1 MRMRAKKSGPVKK
14 ATPRSKKPTRFG
26 IGAQAIALGVIGV
39 GVAAAMLLG
48 TGPASQPSSAAATYA
63 PQEKTA
69 AAHARAVKPV
79 AATVAPAAA
88 APEATAAAGAAP
100 AKTAA
105 AEPATK
111 ASEPNSS
118 PVTITGCLELAH
130 ETFRLRDTS
139 GVDAPKS
146 RSWKSGFLKK
156 ASAPIEVVDT
166 ANRLQLPNH
175 VGQRVSVTGTLVDRE
190 LQVRSLKRIAA
201 SCDVQVAKL

>member
-14 ATPRSKKPTRFG
+14 ATPRSKKSSRFG

-39 GVAAAMLLG
+39 GVAAAMLFA
-48 TGPASQPSSAAATYA
+48 TGPASPPSSAAATYV
-63 PQEKTA
+63 PQEKA
-69 AAHARAVKPV
+69 AAHARVTKPV
-79 AATVAPAAA
+79 AA
-88 APEATAAAGAAP
+88 AAP
-100 AKTAA
+100 APVVPDRTPPADAAPPRTAA

-111 ASEPNSS
+111 APEANAP

-130 ETFRLRDTS
+130 DTFRLRDTS

-156 ASAPIEVVDT
+156 ASAPIEVVDP

-190 LQVRSLKRIAA
+190 LQVRSLKRVAA
-201 SCDVQVAKL
+201 SCNVQVAKL